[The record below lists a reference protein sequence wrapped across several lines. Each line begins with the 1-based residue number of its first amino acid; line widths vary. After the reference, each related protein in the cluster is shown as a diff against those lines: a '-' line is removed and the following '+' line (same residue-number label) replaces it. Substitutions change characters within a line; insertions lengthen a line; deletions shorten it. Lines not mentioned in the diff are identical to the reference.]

1 MADEQS
7 AAKTSAKV
15 QEVAANVQQASTR
28 RRRIS
33 GSKTESVARRYFDA
47 IAARDLEA
55 AVGLWVEGGRE
66 NVRGQVEVSAP
77 EGVREFIGGLLD
89 AVPQLK
95 FEGLPMTPQ
104 EEACGGLQRHPG

>member
-7 AAKTSAKV
+7 TAKTSAKV
-15 QEVAANVQQASTR
+15 QEVAASVQQASTR

-55 AVGLWVEGGRE
+55 AVGLW
-66 NVRGQVEVSAP
+66 A
-77 EGVREFIGGLLD
+77 
-89 AVPQLK
+89 
-95 FEGLPMTPQ
+95 
-104 EEACGGLQRHPG
+104 

>member
-7 AAKTSAKV
+7 AAKTSTKV

-33 GSKTESVARRYFDA
+33 GSKTEAVARRYFDA

-55 AVGLWVEGGRE
+55 AVGLWAEGGRE
-66 NVRGQVEVSAP
+66 NVRGQVDVRAP

-89 AVPQLK
+89 AVPDL
-95 FEGLPMTPQ
+95 
-104 EEACGGLQRHPG
+104 